1 MKVLLIPDKFKGSLT
16 AREVIESISR
26 GVLRVFPKT
35 HVHAVQASD
44 GGEGFLECIAANVNC
59 EVITVDTVDALG
71 NAIKADYLYNAKTN
85 SAYIELARASGLTL
99 LKNGHKD
106 VMQSSTFGTGLQIKD
121 AIAKGSTAIYVGL
134 GGSATNDAGLGIA
147 EALGYYFLD
156 SNGDQLAPVGRSL
169 SKVKSIHKASTSLSL
184 KGISFYAVNDVDNPL
199 YGPEGAAYTYAKQK
213 GAGSQEMKELD
224 CGMEDLANLVK
235 LQTKKDAAKL
245 LGAGAAGG
253 TAYGL
258 KVFCDAA
265 FVSGIDFV
273 LRVSRVEELLAENDF
288 DYIITGEGKFD
299 HQTLHGKLIT
309 GVIDLS
315 KRFEIPVLAVC
326 GQLDLDK
333 KTLEQFDLLTVMEIK
348 DRSQPLAY
356 SLENAA
362 ILVENAVEQFLR
374 K

>member
-35 HVHAVQASD
+35 NIHAVQASD
-44 GGEGFLECIAANVNC
+44 GGDGFLDAISANVNC
-59 EVITVDTVDALG
+59 ELITVDTVDALG
-71 NAIKADYLYNAKTN
+71 GAIKADYLYNATTN
-85 SAYIELARASGLTL
+85 SAYIELAKASGLTL

-121 AIAKGSTAIYVGL
+121 AIVKGSTAIYIGL

-156 SNGDQLAPVGRSL
+156 SNGDQLAPVGKSL
-169 SKVKSIHKASTSLSL
+169 SQVKSIHKASNSLSL

-213 GAGSQEMKELD
+213 GAASEEIKELD

-235 LQTKKDAAKL
+235 LQTKKDAARL

-253 TAYGL
+253 AAYGL

-273 LRVSRVEELLAENDF
+273 IGVAKVEELLAQNDF

-309 GVIDLS
+309 GAIDLG

-326 GQLDLDK
+326 GQLDLEK
-333 KTLEQFDLLTVMEIK
+333 KALEQFDLLTVVEVK

-356 SLENAA
+356 SMENAA
-362 ILVENAVEQFLR
+362 ILVEEAVEQFLR